1 MLQQCY
7 RKLLTHLCLPKRDSI
22 SSPGGHA
29 VLRRLDIPSLF
40 RCVADKQNKGLLLR
54 QYAKRDIIKCM
65 NTQEELI
72 ELKEKSGLSLKKLSD
87 YFGIPYRTLQDW
99 YYGNRK
105 MPEYLLRLMI
115 YKMEMEKLLNDKKED
130 APE

>member
-1 MLQQCY
+1 
-7 RKLLTHLCLPKRDSI
+7 
-22 SSPGGHA
+22 
-29 VLRRLDIPSLF
+29 
-40 RCVADKQNKGLLLR
+40 
-54 QYAKRDIIKCM
+54 M